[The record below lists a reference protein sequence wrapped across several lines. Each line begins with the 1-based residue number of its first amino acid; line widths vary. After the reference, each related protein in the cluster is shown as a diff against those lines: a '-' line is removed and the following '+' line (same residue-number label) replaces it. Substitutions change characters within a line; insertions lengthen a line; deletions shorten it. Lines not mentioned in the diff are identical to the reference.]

1 MGSTL
6 QHNGSLPGQVLRE
19 LCALS
24 HRPVAEKLPKY
35 VQRELGMKERGL
47 VMKYVTLGRTGLQV
61 SQLSFGGIPI
71 QRADAANTRAVVD
84 KLEEYGINY
93 IDTARGYTVS
103 EEYLGA
109 ALEGRRD
116 KFILATKSMSRDR
129 AGMARDIETSLSNLR
144 TGFIDLYQI
153 HNLPEKDIG
162 KAFGPDGA
170 YEALA
175 EAKAAGR
182 IGHIGV
188 TAHSADALRTLVER
202 YSDCLETVM
211 FPYNIVEDQ
220 GKEALALAREKGMG
234 IIAMKPLAG
243 GNLDDY
249 ALALR
254 YIAAAGVCDIMIPGM
269 GSPDE
274 VDRNAAVDLD
284 TPLTA
289 EELAR
294 CEAVR
299 KELGTQFCRR
309 CGYCAPCPNGIDI
322 PSCFLM
328 ANYVRKYDLAD
339 WARARYEAMPYH
351 AGSCVMCG
359 ACEKRCPYNLPI
371 RDMLMDVAKIFG
383 R

>member
-1 MGSTL
+1 
-6 QHNGSLPGQVLRE
+6 
-19 LCALS
+19 
-24 HRPVAEKLPKY
+24 
-35 VQRELGMKERGL
+35 
-47 VMKYVTLGRTGLQV
+47 MKYVTLGRTGLNV
-61 SQLSFGGIPI
+61 SRLSFGGIPI
-71 QRADAANTRAVVD
+71 QRADAANTKAVVD

-129 AGMARDIETSLSNLR
+129 ESMARDIETSLSNLR
-144 TGFIDLYQI
+144 TGFIDLYQL

-162 KAFGPDGA
+162 KVFGPGGA
-170 YEALA
+170 WEALA
-175 EAKAAGR
+175 EAKAAGK

-188 TAHSADALRTLVER
+188 TAHSADALKILVEQ
-202 YSDCLETVM
+202 YSDRLETVM

-220 GKEALALAREKGMG
+220 GRDVLALAREKGMG
-234 IIAMKPLAG
+234 TIAMKPLAG

-254 YIAAAGVCDIMIPGM
+254 YIAASGVCDVMIPGM
-269 GSPDE
+269 GSPEE
-274 VDRNAAVDLD
+274 VDRNAAVDLE
-284 TPLTA
+284 TPFTEA
-289 EELAR
+289 ELEQCA
-294 CEAVR
+294 AVR

-309 CGYCAPCPNGIDI
+309 CNYCAPCPNGIDI
-322 PSCFLM
+322 PR
-328 ANYVRKYDLAD
+328 YGLAD
-339 WARARYEAMPYH
+339 WARARYDAMPYH

-359 ACEKRCPYNLPI
+359 ACEKRCPYGLPI
-371 RDMLMDVAKIFG
+371 RDMLMDVARIFG

>member
-1 MGSTL
+1 
-6 QHNGSLPGQVLRE
+6 
-19 LCALS
+19 
-24 HRPVAEKLPKY
+24 
-35 VQRELGMKERGL
+35 
-47 VMKYVTLGRTGLQV
+47 MKYVTLGRTGLQV

-71 QRADAANTRAVVD
+71 QRADAENTRAVVD

-116 KFILATKSMSRDR
+116 KFILATKSMARDK

-144 TGFIDLYQI
+144 TGHIELYQL
-153 HNLPEKDIG
+153 HNLPEKDIE
-162 KAFGPDGA
+162 KVFGPDGA

-175 EAKAAGR
+175 EAKAAGK

-188 TAHSADALRTLVER
+188 TAHSADALKILVEQ
-202 YSDCLETVM
+202 YSDRLETVM

-220 GKEALALAREKGMG
+220 GRDVLALAREKGMG
-234 IIAMKPLAG
+234 TIAMKPLAG

-254 YIAAAGVCDIMIPGM
+254 YIAASGVCDVMIPGM
-269 GSPDE
+269 GSPEE
-274 VDRNAAVDLD
+274 VDRNAAVDLE
-284 TPLTA
+284 TPFTEA
-289 EELAR
+289 ELEQCA
-294 CEAVR
+294 AIR
-299 KELGTQFCRR
+299 KELGTKFCRR
-309 CGYCAPCPNGIDI
+309 CNYCAPCPHGIDI

-328 ANYVRKYDLAD
+328 ANYTKTYGLAD
-339 WARARYEAMPYH
+339 WARARYDAMPYH

-359 ACEKRCPYNLPI
+359 ACEKRCPYGLPI

>member
-24 HRPVAEKLPKY
+24 HRLVAEKLPKY

-93 IDTARGYTVS
+93 IDTAMGYTVS

-144 TGFIDLYQI
+144 TGYIDLYQI

-188 TAHSADALRTLVER
+188 TAHSADALRILVER
-202 YSDCLETVM
+202 YSDRLETVM

-328 ANYVRKYDLAD
+328 ANYIRKYDLAD
-339 WARARYEAMPYH
+339 WARARYDAMPYH

-359 ACEKRCPYNLPI
+359 ACEKRCPYGLPI
-371 RDMLMDVAKIFG
+371 RDMLMDVARIFG